1 MPKSYSDIFL
11 QLAAVRGL
19 NNIEEIEKANT
30 FKYSKHIHAPESIA
44 GMNEAVNM
52 LYQNIKDKQRIAI
65 YADYDC
71 DGIPG
76 ATILSDFFDK
86 IKYNNYQVYIPHRHN
101 EGYGVHIAAIDKLLT
116 DKVSLMITVDLGI
129 TNIKE
134 IEYAVSKGMQVIV
147 TDHHL
152 PIRNAGLPLTGSKV
166 TGLPLTPS
174 SGGGTTQILPPA
186 HIVINMKRDD
196 CNYPDKNLCGC
207 ATAWKLIVAFLNKHR
222 KEFNVED
229 GWEKTLL
236 DLVGLSTIADM
247 VPMKGENRAL
257 AYFGLKV
264 LKISKRVGLLRIL
277 NNGQY
282 KGHIDEETVGFT
294 IGPRLNSASRMDDPN
309 IAYQALYDKKNGYV
323 YADRLEALNN
333 NRKQDV
339 KDSLYDIDQT
349 QMTDNVILLTNA
361 DWNPGVLG
369 LISSRLVEE
378 TSRTV
383 FVAGGRDEDGNYKG
397 SVRAGKNTDNVV
409 QMMSEVTHL
418 LLHFGGHEAAGGFK
432 VHESK
437 LEDFRRELNSRRTQA
452 LSKVTGPLPTSPSRG
467 GATYL
472 HVFTPLPCG
481 EGLGERPEPTLCVVD
496 SSSIT
501 RSLYD
506 EIRLLGP
513 FGIGNEAPRLCIK
526 SPYKIGFFGK
536 KKEHLELLFLNKN
549 NNLRVIKFSFTE
561 NDKLKAEAGARPII
575 TLAWDSYRDTVVG
588 RLVEWR

>member
-1 MPKSYSDIFL
+1 MKDLCLFGREKQMSDYMSKSYSDIFL

-19 NNIEEIEKANT
+19 NNVEEIEKANT
-30 FKYSKHIHAPESIA
+30 FKYSKHIHAPESIK

-52 LYQNIKDKQRIAI
+52 LYQNIKDNKRIAV

-76 ATILSDFFDK
+76 ATIMSNFFDK

-101 EGYGVHIAAIDKLLT
+101 EGYGVHISAIDKLLT
-116 DKVSLMITVDLGI
+116 DKVLLIITVDLGI

-166 TGLPLTPS
+166 TDLPLTPS

-186 HIVINMKRDD
+186 HVVINMKRDD

-229 GWEKTLL
+229 AWEKTLL

-264 LKISKRVGLLRIL
+264 LKISKRIGLLRIL

-294 IGPRLNSASRMDDPN
+294 IGPRLNSASRMDNPI
-309 IAYQALYDKKNGYV
+309 IAYQALYDKKNGHV
-323 YADRLEALNN
+323 YADRLETLNN

-349 QMTDNVILLTNA
+349 QMTNEVILLTNA

-369 LISSRLVEE
+369 LIASRVVEE
-378 TSRTV
+378 TGRTV

-397 SVRAGKNTDNVV
+397 SVRAGKNADNVV
-409 QMMSEVTHL
+409 QMMSEVAHL

-452 LSKVTGPLPTSPSRG
+452 SPPALSTRE
-467 GATYL
+467 GATQ
-472 HVFTPLPCG
+472 T
-481 EGLGERPEPTLCVVD
+481 RDIIID
-496 SSSIT
+496 SSSIS
-501 RSLYD
+501 RDLYD

-513 FGIGNEAPRLCIK
+513 FGMGNEAPRLCIK

-561 NDKLKAEAGARPII
+561 NDKLKAESGARPII

-588 RLVEWR
+588 RLVEWVVE

>member
-1 MPKSYSDIFL
+1 MNDYTPKPYSDIFL
-11 QLAAVRGL
+11 QLAAGRGL
-19 NNIEEIEKANT
+19 NSIEEIENANT
-30 FKYSKHIHAPESIA
+30 FKYSQHIHAPESIA
-44 GMNEAVNM
+44 GMSEAVTM
-52 LYQNIKDKQRIAI
+52 LYANIKEGKRIAV

-71 DGIPG
+71 DGIPA

-86 IKYNNYQVYIPHRHN
+86 IKYDKYQVYIPHRHN
-101 EGYGVHIAAIDKLLT
+101 EGYGVHIAAIDKLLA

-129 TNIKE
+129 TNVKE
-134 IEYAVSKGMQVIV
+134 IEYAVSHGMQVIL

-186 HIVINMKRDD
+186 HVVINMKRDD
-196 CNYPDKNLCGC
+196 CVYPDKNLCGC
-207 ATAWKLIVAFLNKHR
+207 ATAWKLIVAFLNKYR
-222 KEFNVED
+222 KEFDIEE

-247 VPMKGENRAL
+247 VPMVGENRAL
-257 AYFGLKV
+257 AHFGLKV
-264 LKISKRVGLLRIL
+264 LKISKRIGLLRIL

-282 KGHIDEETVGFT
+282 KGYIDEETVGFT
-294 IGPRLNSASRMDDPN
+294 IGPRLNSASRMDDPI
-309 IAYQALYDKKNGYV
+309 IAYQALYDKKNGHIH
-323 YADRLEALNN
+323 ADRLEALNN
-333 NRKQDV
+333 NRKQNV
-339 KDSLYDIDQT
+339 KDSLYDIDQEHT
-349 QMTDNVILLTNA
+349 KDNIILVHKA

-369 LISSRLVEE
+369 LIASKIVEE
-378 TSRTV
+378 CGRTV

-397 SVRAGKNTDNVV
+397 SVRAGKNGDNVV
-409 QMMSEVTHL
+409 QMMSEVAHL

-432 VHESK
+432 VHESR
-437 LEDFRRELNSRRTQA
+437 LEDFRKAINADYTQA

-506 EIRLLGP
+506 ETRLLGP
-513 FGIGNEAPRLCIK
+513 FGISNEAPRLCIK
-526 SPYKIGFFGK
+526 SPYKISFFGK
-536 KKEHLELLFLNKN
+536 KKEHLDLNFGD
-549 NNLRVIKFSFTE
+549 LRVIKFGFSE
-561 NDKLKAEAGARPII
+561 DDNLKAESGSRPVI
-575 TLAWDSYRDTVVG
+575 TLAWDSYRDAVVG
-588 RLVEWR
+588 RLVGWR